1 MTEKEFFQQVWRP
14 YDTVT
19 IVGGI
24 TGRVNNVCFP
34 TRSVRISMPQG
45 DNEWFRCE
53 MIERHVCATGESTDL
68 EIIAEQHRKLEAY
81 KREMEALKERAR
93 QAEKKLSHNYA
104 GDLLRNVNVILNVI
118 TERKKRIE
126 KIEDAMQKVLQ
137 TIENINS
144 EQTNDNPT

>member
-14 YDTVT
+14 YDTVA
-19 IVGGI
+19 IDGGI

-45 DNEWFRCE
+45 GHEWFRCE
-53 MIERHVCATGESTDL
+53 MIERHYCATGEATDL
-68 EIIAEQHRKLEAY
+68 EIIAEQHRKLDAY

-93 QAEKKLSHNYA
+93 QAEEKLSRNYA
-104 GDLLRNVNVILNVI
+104 GDLLRNVNVILTAL
-118 TERKKRIE
+118 TERKKRME
-126 KIEDAMQKVLQ
+126 KIEDAMQKVLL

-144 EQTNDNPT
+144 EQTNDYPT